1 MIVLLALFAVVGLLY
16 FGLRITSMIWRG
28 VEQVLNEALSGVR
41 LFCAL
46 TWRALKIAARAWR
59 LTKRCGRCLARRVHA
74 ALFTWGYVLKRRY
87 LAAEMRRVRRER
99 HA

>member
-1 MIVLLALFAVVGLLY
+1 MIALFALFAVVGLLY
-16 FGLRITSMIWRG
+16 FGLRIASMLWRG
-28 VEQVLNEALSGVR
+28 VEQVLNEIVSGVR
-41 LFCAL
+41 LFFVLA
-46 TWRALKIAARAWR
+46 WRAFKLAARAWR
-59 LTKRCGRCLARRVHA
+59 QTKRVGRCIARRVHA